1 LLILVLMAIVQALVT
16 LVTRS
21 FGRILGALFGWA
33 VVAIF
38 GHTSSREKLFLS
50 GLLAA
55 AGAWPVLVLGVAAP
69 RAVVFL
75 LAFVPLPASIPAAAI
90 RPIWIGL
97 AVVVPL
103 AVGLTM
109 MARQPAGRARGHWA
123 GRLLGGFPITLGLS
137 AALLITLVTVPVL
150 RLVALVRR
158 QQAAQVPLVTDA
170 ATYGEVAERIAAILE
185 DHGRAVRALPAPW
198 WLVAPLRVL
207 TALGG
212 AAFQGRV
219 PPRLAYF
226 EGSGLILVLYPSGL
240 LVQGSERD
248 LARAQ
253 GLIVEGLSDLPVWQ
267 TFDPGAQDIERQIS
281 RLWTVY
287 RQRPADHRD
296 AAPLLSRLAE
306 IAAEIEVL
314 SVSYDEWQV
323 VYRKALQLRSA
334 LHGDPQ
340 LLDRQPGEETM
351 KKSETGE
358 QSRRRP
364 QVAAG
369 APALS
374 TPALIEAITKKAYL
388 LAQKEIALARAE
400 LAEDV
405 RSELAMLKW
414 LVGAG
419 ALALVGVTVLLV
431 AGVLALAPYVQP
443 WLAAL
448 VLGGAV
454 LAAAAGLG
462 FYGWQRRVQSPL
474 DVTRKSLK
482 DNWRWA
488 KERLA

>member
-1 LLILVLMAIVQALVT
+1 MAILQALIT
-16 LVTRS
+16 FVTRS
-21 FGRILGALFGWA
+21 FGRVLGALFGWA

-38 GHTSSREKLFLS
+38 GHTSAREKLFLS

-55 AGAWPVLVLGVAAP
+55 AGAWPVLLLGIVAP
-69 RAVVFL
+69 KVAVFF

-97 AVVVPL
+97 AAMVPL
-103 AVGLTM
+103 AVGMAM
-109 MARQPAGRARGHWA
+109 MARRPAGRARGHWA
-123 GRLLGGFPITLGLS
+123 RRLLGGFPITIGLS
-137 AALLITLVTVPVL
+137 AALLITLVTVPLL
-150 RLVALVRR
+150 RAVALVRR
-158 QQAAQVPLVTDA
+158 QQAAQVPLVTEA
-170 ATYGEVAERIAAILE
+170 ATYGEVAARVAAILE
-185 DHGRAVRALPAPW
+185 GHGRPVRARPAPW

-212 AAFQGRV
+212 EAFQGRV
-219 PPRLAYF
+219 PARLAYF
-226 EGSGLILVLYPSGL
+226 EGSGLVLVLYPSGL
-240 LVQGSERD
+240 LVQGPERD

-253 GLIVEGLSDLPVWQ
+253 GLIVEGLSDLAVWQ

-287 RQRPADHRD
+287 RQRPAEHRD
-296 AAPLLSRLAE
+296 AAPLLSRLDE
-306 IAAEIEVL
+306 IAAEIEAL

-340 LLDRQPGEETM
+340 LLDRRTEEEKMEKPGKWET
-351 KKSETGE
+351 S
-358 QSRRRP
+358 QP
-364 QVAAG
+364 QVVAG

-374 TPALIEAITKKAYL
+374 TPALIETITKKAYL

-405 RSELAMLKW
+405 RAELAMLKW
-414 LVGAG
+414 LAGAG
-419 ALALVGVTVLLV
+419 ALALVGVTMLLV

-462 FYGWQRRVQSPL
+462 LYGWHRRVRSPL
-474 DVTRKSLK
+474 DLTRKSLTE
-482 DNWRWA
+482 NWQWA